1 MIPKEKTTKEIV
13 KVADNNVEVKYF
25 IELKSGEKIYLDE
38 YTESYGQNRLDKEKA
53 QAQAEL
59 DKWTA
64 KETVDNLKA
73 KAQEKLT
80 NLQEI
85 ETKLKK

>member
-13 KVADNNVEVKYF
+13 KVADNNIEIRYF

-38 YTESYGQNRLDKEKA
+38 YTESYGQNRLDKEKS

-64 KETVDNLKA
+64 KETVDSLKA